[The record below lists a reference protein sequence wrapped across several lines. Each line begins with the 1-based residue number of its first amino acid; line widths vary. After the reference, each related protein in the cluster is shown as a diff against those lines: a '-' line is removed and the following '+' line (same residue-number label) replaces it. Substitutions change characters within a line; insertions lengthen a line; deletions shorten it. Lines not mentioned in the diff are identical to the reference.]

1 MNVKLLSYTQNPEL
15 LIATAAKLCYSPSN
29 IEDLMNAQTAEEI
42 DNFISRLEEMGHE
55 SPFEHVSYTFAI
67 EGVSRVLEQQLTRHR
82 IASYSIQSGRYVDR
96 NNAEFYM
103 PGDIEDN
110 ELAKDVYVDVIEH
123 SKTAYEQI
131 WKALLHQYILV
142 EASSNDDL
150 EAYVPDFKDDRDF
163 CFEWFKNHQNKEVK
177 AIFRTLKKKALENA
191 RFVFPNSLET
201 KIIVTMNVRT
211 LWNFFKHRCCFR
223 AQDEIRELAKL
234 MLATLRKV
242 SPRIFKHAGPSCV
255 TGICPEGSMQC
266 DQLKGKIPTYKD
278 VKELIRKYY
287 KDGRVV

>member
-1 MNVKLLSYTQNPEL
+1 MNVKLLSHTKDPEL

-29 IEDLMNAQTAEEI
+29 IEDLMNAQTAEEV

-96 NNAEFYM
+96 NNSKFYM

-110 ELAKDVYVDVIEH
+110 ELAKDIYVDVIEH

-150 EAYVPDFKDDRDF
+150 EAYIPDFKDDRDF
-163 CFEWFKNHQNKEVK
+163 CFEWFKSHQNKEVK

-223 AQDEIRELAKL
+223 AQDEIRELAKI
-234 MLATLRKV
+234 MLAILREV

-255 TGICPEGSMQC
+255 IGICPEGSMQC
-266 DQLKGKIPTYKD
+266 DQLKGRIPTYKD